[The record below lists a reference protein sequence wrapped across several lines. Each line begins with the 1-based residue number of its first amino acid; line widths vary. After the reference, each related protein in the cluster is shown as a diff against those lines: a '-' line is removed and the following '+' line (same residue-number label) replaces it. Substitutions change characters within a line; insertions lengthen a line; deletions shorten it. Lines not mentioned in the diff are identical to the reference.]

1 MFGRLGANND
11 TGATASRPRARPAD
25 DSTIKRLIVCSDGT
39 WQTLETEIPTN
50 VRYLTMA
57 IEHEDAE
64 GVQQVLMYDAGIGT
78 ANAIDRQLGGA
89 LGEGIDINVIELYTF
104 LALNYQ
110 AGDEV
115 YMFGFSRGAYT
126 VRSLAGLIHESGLVR
141 RDKLDH
147 VKEAYDL
154 YRTNDD
160 PESDAAKSFRASN
173 GDRIPIKL
181 LAVWDSYVCCIITS
195 ALCHVFCIKFLNIV
209 IL

>member
-147 VKEAYDL
+147 VKEATTP
-154 YRTNDD
+154 RAT
-160 PESDAAKSFRASN
+160 PPKASARATATAFRSSFWPSGIRMF
-173 GDRIPIKL
+173 
-181 LAVWDSYVCCIITS
+181 V
-195 ALCHVFCIKFLNIV
+195 ALSRPLCVMFSVLSS
-209 IL
+209 